1 MDNDLPLTGNLTGSN
16 KSEDLSFNLVR
27 ALTWL
32 YKE

>member
-16 KSEDLSFNLVR
+16 KSEDISFSLVR